1 MRHVKG
7 ESLFSE
13 CKPRDWNNS
22 LANGFFQSPFEV
34 NEMLCLLNRFALF
47 TNQKQLLKCVRQNSY
62 QGLWSYTSYIIRKGV
77 LLLVKLQTGGINK
90 LLKWN
95 ISQAFLK
102 VLTSAQELHCR
113 TTVFEERLPMFFSAL
128 KHDHEIIL
136 IKSAESSKLW
146 RSSRK

>member
-1 MRHVKG
+1 MLKADLHSANVSRATETIRWRMVFF
-7 ESLFSE
+7 SLHLRRMKCS
-13 CKPRDWNNS
+13 
-22 LANGFFQSPFEV
+22 V
-34 NEMLCLLNRFALF
+34 YFALF
-47 TNQKQLLKCVRQNSY
+47 TNQKQPLKCVRQNSY
-62 QGLWSYTSYIIRKGV
+62 QGLWSYISYIIRQGV

-102 VLTSAQELHCR
+102 VLTSAQKLHCR
-113 TTVFEERLPMFFSAL
+113 TTVFEERLPMTVSAL
-128 KHDHEIIL
+128 KHDHEIII